1 MSKRLITLRQIQA
14 EKLPRSRSWIFA
26 ELKAGRFP
34 EPLEMNGAGPN
45 LWEESVIDAWLQE
58 FVAAAKK
65 RAGDNSSA
73 AQRSLDAQT
82 LVARRRARA
91 SGHDA
96 AHDAAR

>member
-45 LWEESVIDAWLQE
+45 LWEESVVDAWLQE

-65 RAGDNSSA
+65 RASDNSSA
-73 AQRSLDAQT
+73 AKRSKEALA
-82 LVARRRARA
+82 LVTRRRLRA
-91 SGHDA
+91 GGQDA